1 MDQSGAVAPL
11 VIPLDPPP
19 DPIAAL
25 RAVRELPYP
34 LLLDGAGEH
43 ATTGRYSYLMA
54 DPVDVIRD
62 AVRPGYDP
70 LAAGKALLDPWR
82 APRVEGLP
90 PFQGGLAGYLGYE
103 YGRALERMPVPP
115 HDPAATPDVLLGLY
129 DWTVAW
135 DHAAGQAWLV
145 AVTPP
150 GGSATRTEVRARA
163 VQHLIAK
170 APPGHPVPP
179 ARSSGAALPR
189 SSFTRTG
196 YVAAVTRVR
205 DYILAGDV
213 FQVNLSQ
220 RFETWSTDDPID
232 LYGRLRAATHASH
245 GAFFDAGDHEVL
257 SASPELFLRVDGRRL
272 ETRPT
277 KGTRPRGA
285 DPETDAALARE
296 LQESEKDCA
305 ENVMIVDLLRNDLSR
320 VAEPGSVVVEKLLAL
335 EQYPTVHHLVS
346 TVTATLRPGLDA
358 FDAIRAAFPGGSITG
373 APKVRAMEII
383 AELEPVR
390 RGPYCG
396 SIGCISRTGDA
407 VLSVGIRTVIRRDG
421 VAHIHAGG
429 GIVAASD
436 SVAEYDETVV
446 KARALLDAVAE

>member
-1 MDQSGAVAPL
+1 MDQSGAVTPL

-43 ATTGRYSYLMA
+43 STTGRYSYLMA

-62 AVRPGYDP
+62 AVRPGHDP
-70 LAAGKALLDPWR
+70 LAAGEALLDAWR

-135 DHAAGQAWLV
+135 DHAAGQAWLI

-150 GGSATRTEVRARA
+150 GASAIRTELRAEA
-163 VQHLIAK
+163 VQHLIAR

-179 ARSSGAALPR
+179 ARSSGTALPR

-196 YVAAVTRVR
+196 YVDAVTRVR

-272 ETRPT
+272 ETRPI

-285 DPETDAALARE
+285 DPDTDAALARE
-296 LQESEKDCA
+296 LRESEKDCA

-396 SIGCISRTGDA
+396 SIGYISRTGDA

-429 GIVAASD
+429 GIVVASD

>member
-1 MDQSGAVAPL
+1 M
-11 VIPLDPPP
+11 
-19 DPIAAL
+19 
-25 RAVRELPYP
+25 RELPYP

-43 ATTGRYSYLMA
+43 SSTGRHSYLMA

-62 AVRPGYDP
+62 AVRPGHDP
-70 LAAGKALLDPWR
+70 LAAAEALLEPWR
-82 APRVEGLP
+82 APRIEGLP
-90 PFQGGLAGYLGYE
+90 PFQCGLAGYLGYE

-129 DWTVAW
+129 DWVVAW
-135 DHAAGQAWLV
+135 DHAEGKAWLI

-150 GGSATRTEVRARA
+150 GCATSRTELRARA
-163 VQHLIAK
+163 VQQLISK
-170 APPGHPVPP
+170 APPGHPVTS
-179 ARSSGAALPR
+179 RRTSSSTLPR
-189 SSFTRTG
+189 SSFTRDG
-196 YVAAVTRVR
+196 YIDAVARVR
-205 DYILAGDV
+205 EYILAGDV

-220 RFETWSTDDPID
+220 RFEAWSTDDPLD
-232 LYGRLRAATHASH
+232 LYCRLRAATQPSH
-245 GAFFDAGDHEVL
+245 GAYLDAGDHEVL

-272 ETRPT
+272 ETRPI

-285 DPETDAALARE
+285 DAESDAAMARE
-296 LQESEKDCA
+296 LVESEKDCA

-320 VAEPGSVVVEKLLAL
+320 VAEPGTVVVDKLLAL
-335 EQYPTVHHLVS
+335 EQYPAVHHLVS
-346 TVTATLRPGLDA
+346 TVSATLRPGLGA

-396 SIGCISRTGDA
+396 SIGFISRTGDA
-407 VLSVGIRTVIRRDG
+407 ALSIAIRTVIRRDG
-421 VAHIHAGG
+421 VAHVHAGG
-429 GIVAASD
+429 GIVAASEPE
-436 SVAEYDETVV
+436 AEYEETVV

>member
-1 MDQSGAVAPL
+1 M
-11 VIPLDPPP
+11 
-19 DPIAAL
+19 AAL

-43 ATTGRYSYLMA
+43 STTGRYSYLMA
-54 DPVDVIRD
+54 DPVDVVRD
-62 AVRPGYDP
+62 AVRPGHDP
-70 LAAGKALLDPWR
+70 LALAQALIEPWH
-82 APRVEGLP
+82 APRIEGLP

-103 YGRALERMPVPP
+103 YGRALDRMPVPP

-135 DHAAGQAWLV
+135 DHASAKAWLI

-150 GGSATRTEVRARA
+150 GASEARTRLRASA
-163 VQHLIAK
+163 VQQLIAK
-170 APPGHPVPP
+170 APPGHRVPP
-179 ARSSGAALPR
+179 ARPRGTDVPR

-196 YVAAVTRVR
+196 YEDAVSRVR
-205 DYILAGDV
+205 DFILAGDV

-245 GAFFDAGDHEVL
+245 DAFFDAGDHEVL
-257 SASPELFLRVDGRRL
+257 SASPELFLRVDGRKL
-272 ETRPT
+272 ETLPI

-285 DPETDAALARE
+285 DPDSDAALGRE
-296 LQESEKDCA
+296 LLASEKDCA

-320 VAEPGSVVVEKLLAL
+320 VAEPGSVVVEQLLAL
-335 EQYPTVHHLVS
+335 EKYPTVHHLVS
-346 TVTATLRPGLDA
+346 TVTAMLRLGLDA

-396 SIGCISRTGDA
+396 AIGCISRTGDA
-407 VLSVGIRTVIRRDG
+407 VFSIAIRTVIRRDG
-421 VAHIHAGG
+421 VAHVHAGG

-436 SVAEYDETVV
+436 PVAEYDETVV

>member
-1 MDQSGAVAPL
+1 M
-11 VIPLDPPP
+11 
-19 DPIAAL
+19 AAL

-43 ATTGRYSYLMA
+43 ADAGRFSYLMA

-62 AVRPGYDP
+62 AVRPGHDP
-70 LAAGKALLDPWR
+70 LSSAEALLEPWR
-82 APRVEGLP
+82 GPRVEGLP
-90 PFQGGLAGYLGYE
+90 PFQCGLAGYLGYE

-135 DHAAGQAWLV
+135 DHAEGRAWLV

-150 GGSATRTEVRARA
+150 GCGFARTELRARA
-163 VQHLIAK
+163 VQQLISK
-170 APPGHPVPP
+170 APPGHPVTPSP
-179 ARSSGAALPR
+179 GDGTSLPR
-189 SSFTRTG
+189 SSFTRSE
-196 YVAAVTRVR
+196 YVDAVTRVR

-220 RFETWSTDDPID
+220 RFEAWSTDDPLD
-232 LYGRLRAATHASH
+232 LYGRLRAATSASH
-245 GAFFDAGDHEVL
+245 GAFLDAGDHEVL

-272 ETRPT
+272 ETRPI
-277 KGTRPRGA
+277 KGTRPRGQ
-285 DPETDAALARE
+285 DPESDAALARE
-296 LQESEKDCA
+296 LQQSEKDCA

-335 EQYPTVHHLVS
+335 EQYPAVHHLVS
-346 TVTATLRPGLDA
+346 TVSATLRPGLDA

-396 SIGCISRTGDA
+396 SIGFISRTGDA
-407 VLSVGIRTVIRRDG
+407 ALSIAIRTLVRRDG

-436 SVAEYDETVV
+436 PEAEYDETVV